1 MEQIKLKYGKGCLEN
16 GKLDF
21 ELTDKQ
27 ISELWSLKPTERT
40 TYKIFNNV
48 GKTPRFHK
56 NFGVKYDFS
65 NMNVE
70 FSEEIP
76 EILGIFLKY
85 VNNIENKRS
94 ETEFEEYN
102 GILVNWYP
110 EGNDYI
116 GYHSDDEKG
125 LDGNIWTIS
134 LGGTRK
140 FKLQSK
146 NRTDKDDYSFDVKNG
161 DIIVMCDSDTQKFYK
176 HSITKTK
183 KKVEPRISITIR
195 RFK

>member
-1 MEQIKLKYGKGCLEN
+1 M
-16 GKLDF
+16 
-21 ELTDKQ
+21 
-27 ISELWSLKPTERT
+27 
-40 TYKIFNNV
+40 
-48 GKTPRFHK
+48 
-56 NFGVKYDFS
+56 
-65 NMNVE
+65 
-70 FSEEIP
+70 
-76 EILGIFLKY
+76 
-85 VNNIENKRS
+85 
-94 ETEFEEYN
+94 
-102 GILVNWYP
+102 NWYP
-110 EGNDYI
+110 EGKDYI

-125 LDGNIWTIS
+125 LDGNVWTIS

-161 DIIVMCDSDTQKFYK
+161 DVIVMCDSDTQKFYK

>member
-1 MEQIKLKYGKGCLEN
+1 MEQIKLKYGNGFLKI

-21 ELTDKQ
+21 QLTDNQ
-27 ISELWSLKPTERT
+27 INELWSLKPTERT
-40 TYKIFNNV
+40 TYKIFNNI

-56 NFGVKYDFS
+56 NFGVKYNFS

-85 VNNIENKRS
+85 VNNIEKKQS

-110 EGNDYI
+110 EGKDYI

-125 LDGNIWTIS
+125 LNGNIWTIS

-161 DIIVMCDSDTQKFYK
+161 DIIVMCESDTQKFYK

>member
-1 MEQIKLKYGKGCLEN
+1 MEQIKLKYGNGFLKI

-21 ELTDKQ
+21 QLTDKQ
-27 ISELWSLKPTERT
+27 ITELWSLKPTERS
-40 TYKIFNNV
+40 TYRIFNNI

-56 NFGVKYDFS
+56 NFGVKYNFS

-85 VNNIENKRS
+85 VNNIEKKQS
-94 ETEFEEYN
+94 EEGFEEYN

-110 EGNDYI
+110 EGKDYI

-125 LDGNIWTIS
+125 LNGNIWTIS

-161 DIIVMCDSDTQKFYK
+161 DIIVMCESDTQKFYK